1 MARSSAGNYERG
13 IPVAVTI
20 ASVALIIGSYGYPAP
35 VIAYAPDNRP
45 VVFVDRDTSAEDR
58 QRAIDRVAPGARV
71 EAFRVDQAR
80 RAS

>member
-1 MARSSAGNYERG
+1 M
-13 IPVAVTI
+13 AVTI

-45 VVFVDRDTSAEDR
+45 VVFADRDTTAEAR

-71 EAFRVDQAR
+71 DTFRIDRVR